1 MSTQP
6 PLPQK
11 FLVSAADG
19 YPLDVSACI
28 NDSETFFSNRPVV
41 IINPATSVHS
51 RYYSH
56 FANFLYANGFDVVTY
71 DYRGI
76 GNSRPKTL
84 RGFDASW
91 IDWGTQ
97 DFEGILRF
105 VTTRFRGQPIHVV
118 AHSVGGFLVGLAE
131 SNHLVSRVFSMGAQ
145 FAYWKD
151 YARPRRWAMYW
162 RWHVVMPTLAAIF
175 GYFPG
180 NRLGWLEDTPQGVVH
195 DWTARHPRFEDA
207 YRTGRRAMTEE
218 RRQQL
223 VERFSQMKGETL
235 ALSVTDD
242 DFGTIPAI
250 HRLLDYFTSSPVTH
264 LRVAPSMLGVKQI
277 GHFAF
282 FNNRFKDSLWHIPL
296 SWLREGRIP
305 EDAPGKLIRKEAAHE
320 PSDQ

>member
-1 MSTQP
+1 MSANSHDP
-6 PLPQK
+6 ER
-11 FLVSAADG
+11 FIVSAGDG
-19 YPLDVSACI
+19 YPLHVSVWIDQSARL
-28 NDSETFFSNRPVV
+28 SSKRPVV
-41 IINPATSVHS
+41 IINPATSVDS

-56 FANFLYANGFDVVTY
+56 FANYLHANGFDVVTY

-76 GNSRPKTL
+76 GSSRPKTL

-97 DFEGILRF
+97 DFEGVLRF
-105 VTTRFRGQPIHVV
+105 VASRFSGQPIHVV

-131 SNHLVSRVFSMGAQ
+131 SNHLVSRVFTMGAQ

-151 YARPRRWAMYW
+151 YAHPKRLSMFW

-180 NRLGWLEDTPQGVVH
+180 KRLGWLEDTPLGVVY
-195 DWTARHPRFEDA
+195 DWTARCPRFEDA
-207 YRTGRRAMTEE
+207 YQNGPRAMTLA

-235 ALSVTDD
+235 ALSITDD

-250 HRLLDYFTSSPVTH
+250 NRLLDYFKNSPATH
-264 LRVAPSMLGVKQI
+264 LRIAPSMLGFSEI

-282 FNNRFKDSLWHIPL
+282 FNKRFKDSLWRIPL
-296 SWLREGRIP
+296 IWLRDGRIP
-305 EDAPGKLIRKEAAHE
+305 DDAPGRLIAAGAVA
-320 PSDQ
+320 

>member
-1 MSTQP
+1 MSNHSHK
-6 PLPQK
+6 PQK
-11 FLVSAADG
+11 FLVSAVDG
-19 YPLDVSACI
+19 YPLDASAWI
-28 NDSETFFSNRPVV
+28 NHSETLFSTRPVV

-56 FANFLYANGFDVVTY
+56 FANYLFANGFDVVTY

-76 GNSRPKTL
+76 GNSRPESL

-105 VTTRFRGQPIHVV
+105 VATRFRGQPIHVV

-131 SNHLVSRVFSMGAQ
+131 SNHLVSRVFTMGAQ

-151 YARPRRWAMYW
+151 YALPRRLAMFW
-162 RWHVVMPTLAAIF
+162 RWHVVMPALAAIF

-180 NRLGWLEDTPQGVVH
+180 SRLGWLEDTPLGVVH
-195 DWTARHPRFEDA
+195 DWTARYPRFEDA
-207 YRTGRRAMTEE
+207 YRTGRRAMTSE

-235 ALSVTDD
+235 ALSISDD

-250 HRLLDYFTSSPVTH
+250 NRLLDYFKNSPVIH
-264 LRVAPSMLGVKQI
+264 LRVAPSMLGLTQI

-282 FNNRFKDSLWHIPL
+282 FNNRFKDSLWRIPL
-296 SWLREGRIP
+296 SWLRDGRIP
-305 EDAPGKLIRKEAAHE
+305 EDSPGQLITKKQEHE

>member
-1 MSTQP
+1 MSTQFP
-6 PLPQK
+6 QPQK
-11 FLVSAADG
+11 FLVAAADG
-19 YPLDVSACI
+19 YSLDASAWI
-28 NDSETFFSNRPVV
+28 NDSETIFSNRPVV

-56 FANFLYANGFDVVTY
+56 FANYLYANGFDVVTY

-105 VTTRFRGQPIHVV
+105 VATRFRDQPIYVV

-131 SNHLVSRVFSMGAQ
+131 SNHLVSRVFTMGAQ

-151 YARPRRWAMYW
+151 YARQRRWAMFW
-162 RWHVVMPTLAAIF
+162 QWHIVMPTLAAIF

-180 NRLGWLEDTPQGVVH
+180 NRLGWLEDTPLGVVR

-207 YRTGRRAMTEE
+207 YQNGRRAMPLE

-235 ALSVTDD
+235 ALSITDD

-250 HRLLDYFTSSPVTH
+250 HRLLDYFINSPATH
-264 LRVAPSMLGVKQI
+264 LRVAPSMLGLKQI

-282 FNNRFKDSLWHIPL
+282 FNNRFRESLWRIPL
-296 SWLREGRIP
+296 GWLRDGQIP
-305 EDAPGKLIRKEAAHE
+305 EDAPGQLIATDGARRAL
-320 PSDQ
+320 

>member
-1 MSTQP
+1 MSNHSHQ
-6 PLPQK
+6 PQK
-11 FLVSAADG
+11 FLVSAVDG
-19 YPLDVSACI
+19 YPLDASAWI
-28 NDSETFFSNRPVV
+28 NHSETLFSTRPVV

-56 FANFLYANGFDVVTY
+56 FANYLFANGFDVVTY

-76 GNSRPKTL
+76 GNSRPESL

-105 VTTRFRGQPIHVV
+105 VATRFRGQPIHVV

-131 SNHLVSRVFSMGAQ
+131 SNHLVSRVFTMGAQ

-151 YARPRRWAMYW
+151 YALPRRLAMFW
-162 RWHVVMPTLAAIF
+162 RWHVVMPALAAIF

-180 NRLGWLEDTPQGVVH
+180 SRLGWLEDTPLGVVH
-195 DWTARHPRFEDA
+195 DWTARYPRFEDA
-207 YRTGRRAMTEE
+207 YRTGHRAMTSE

-235 ALSVTDD
+235 ALSISDD

-250 HRLLDYFTSSPVTH
+250 NRLLDYFKNSPVIH
-264 LRVAPSMLGVKQI
+264 LRVAPSMLGLTQI

-282 FNNRFKDSLWHIPL
+282 FNNRFKDSLWRIPL
-296 SWLREGRIP
+296 SWLRDGRIP
-305 EDAPGKLIRKEAAHE
+305 EDSPGQLITKKQEHE